1 MTGPGAGESTTG
13 RAADAGRSVPR
24 SPAAPGDAAREKPN
38 HHPPEPPAPT
48 PAPATHSTGPEPATH
63 PADPKPATV
72 PPDGDTTNP
81 EPATAPPDG
90 NTTDPQPDRAPVPTD
105 GAKGPTGGGTGH
117 PAPARPAGTSSGT
130 PGTPQHEPDASP
142 ASADGV
148 VERRLHPVTPLRRA
162 WAPVAVLVGWAVHD
176 PDQAQ
181 RQLTRL
187 TTTHLLIGLAVLI
200 PAAALYGFLTWWF
213 THYAV
218 TGTELRIRTGLLFR
232 RTAHIRLERIQAIDV
247 TQPLLARVAGVAKLK
262 LDVIGTGKKDELAFL
277 GADEARALRAE
288 LLARAAGF
296 APETAHEVGEAPA
309 RQLLRVPPGVLAVS
323 LLLTGAT
330 WGTLLAAAVVP
341 TLLWLATHN
350 LWTVLATALPLV
362 GAAGASSA
370 GRFVGEYDWT
380 VAESPDG
387 LRIDHGLLDRAHE
400 TVPPGRVQTVR
411 LVQPLLWRR
420 RRWVRVELDVAGSSN
435 SVLLPVAPRE
445 IAESVVARV
454 LPGVTV
460 PTAAELSRPP
470 RRAARCRPL
479 WWRGHGL
486 AVTDAVFASRHGLL
500 RRSLA
505 LVPHAKV
512 QSVRLT
518 QGPWRRALRLADVHV
533 DTGANKTVAARLRD
547 AHEAA
552 ELLRRQAERSR
563 TGRRDAPPD
572 RWMA

>member
-1 MTGPGAGESTTG
+1 MTGPGTG
-13 RAADAGRSVPR
+13 RGAPEGGTAGRADGPAEYRGEPGPTALDRTSNDPARKPR
-24 SPAAPGDAAREKPN
+24 LDPAEPSDHTAAPAPETPGTAGTPPNSASEPGRTDPDRHEDSPPGTASHDDTAKPSDHAAAPAPEAPGPDRDGPGTGTGTGTDGTLAKGDAASR
-38 HHPPEPPAPT
+38 
-48 PAPATHSTGPEPATH
+48 G
-63 PADPKPATV
+63 
-72 PPDGDTTNP
+72 
-81 EPATAPPDG
+81 
-90 NTTDPQPDRAPVPTD
+90 Q
-105 GAKGPTGGGTGH
+105 GG
-117 PAPARPAGTSSGT
+117 
-130 PGTPQHEPDASP
+130 E
-142 ASADGV
+142 V

-218 TGTELRIRTGLLFR
+218 TDTELRIRTGLLFR

-411 LVQPLLWRR
+411 LVEPLLWRR

-454 LPGVTV
+454 LPGVSV
-460 PTAAELSRPP
+460 PPGPELTRPP

-486 AVTDAVFASRHGLL
+486 AVTDAVFAARYGLL

-533 DTGANKTVAARLRD
+533 DTGANKTVTARLRD
-547 AHEAA
+547 ADEAA
-552 ELLRRQAERSR
+552 ELLRSQAERSR